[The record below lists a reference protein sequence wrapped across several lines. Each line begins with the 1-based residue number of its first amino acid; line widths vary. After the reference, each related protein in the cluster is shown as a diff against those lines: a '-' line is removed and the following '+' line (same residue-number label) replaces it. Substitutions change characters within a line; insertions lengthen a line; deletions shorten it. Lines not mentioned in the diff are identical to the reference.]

1 MASESNS
8 ATKNA
13 LADDF
18 TGEGVCNDQNSEF
31 TEDFAF
37 LDGYGT
43 SKDRL
48 RYILADKLHRPI
60 THNEL
65 AATSME
71 AMEAISTHVRT
82 QCTRT
87 TVCRTVVKRTLQPVL
102 K

>member
-18 TGEGVCNDQNSEF
+18 TGEGVYNDQNSEF
-31 TEDFAF
+31 TKDLAF
-37 LDGYGT
+37 LDGYST
-43 SKDRL
+43 RKDRL

-60 THNEL
+60 THHEL

-71 AMEAISTHVRT
+71 AVETISTHVRT
-82 QCTRT
+82 HCTRT
-87 TVCRTVVKRTLQPVL
+87 TVCRTVVK
-102 K
+102 